1 MYWAK
6 NAATVLVHSP
16 ICDRKCSP
24 ISVKSHTSSS
34 LHILLTLSVPLNEK
48 VLQLLV
54 SAMIERRII
63 IVKCASLDVHFA
75 IVCLDKQADGRV
87 WVPRAAGRELSGLI
101 AGGSQEDP
109 AGGLL
114 RQHHQCERRKER
126 TAAAHSGGTHQNC
139 ALHEGRLHL
148 SFNRATA
155 LLLE

>member
-1 MYWAK
+1 M
-6 NAATVLVHSP
+6 LVHSP

-87 WVPRAAGRELSGLI
+87 
-101 AGGSQEDP
+101 
-109 AGGLL
+109 
-114 RQHHQCERRKER
+114 
-126 TAAAHSGGTHQNC
+126 
-139 ALHEGRLHL
+139 
-148 SFNRATA
+148 
-155 LLLE
+155 